1 MDGYYL
7 YIDKFL
13 EKPYF
18 LYAGEW
24 RPVNFSGG
32 WDDEEFD
39 FKRRILYT
47 SDKNEIKIMI
57 DLLGLRIEKYEIRKR
72 QHDGSHYAILKLL
85 K

>member
-7 YIDKFL
+7 YIDKSL
-13 EKPYF
+13 ENPY
-18 LYAGEW
+18 LLSAGEW

-32 WDDEEFD
+32 WDSEEFD

-47 SDKNEIKIMI
+47 SNKNEIKIMI
-57 DLLGLRIEKYEIRKR
+57 DLLGLRIEKYKIRKR
-72 QHDGSHYAILKLL
+72 QYDRSHCAILKLV